1 MAHDPL
7 QKMIDDMK
15 TEQEAE
21 KAAAAAAAGGGEPTP
36 TGDPNPAPDPTPG
49 HEPNGGNPNPA
60 PAPAATPDPKPQG
73 DPNPNPAPASTQAD
87 DPNDPLQRAEHA
99 FRSQL
104 AKQNKKHSDEMEEL
118 RKTIAAQ
125 KAELEAFKKSQQPK
139 PPMKTRADFETDD
152 EYIQYVAQ
160 EYAKEIIAK
169 QKAEDAEAAAKKAA
183 EYAEA
188 QKRQQADIEERQ
200 RFDAHILSSF
210 GNDQARAQKFTAR
223 LQYAAQNGLG
233 AILDAA
239 HGTWDFLS
247 RDQNGPKVFEKVL
260 TDRAYFQ
267 RMFENNRTDLGMLVT
282 AREIA
287 RELAGTPTP
296 TPTPAPAP
304 APAPAKPGVVPN
316 IGKPGAGGNGA
327 APDIF
332 ADDAALK
339 KFIRDHS

>member
-15 TEQEAE
+15 AEQEAE
-21 KAAAAAAAGGGEPTP
+21 KAAAAAAAAGGGEPAP
-36 TGDPNPAPDPTPG
+36 TGDPNPEPTPG
-49 HEPNGGNPNPA
+49 QEPNGGE
-60 PAPAATPDPKPQG
+60 
-73 DPNPNPAPASTQAD
+73 PNPAPASTQAD
-87 DPNDPLQRAEHA
+87 DPNDPLARAQHS
-99 FRSQL
+99 FREQL
-104 AKQNKKHSDEMEEL
+104 AKRDKKHADDMAEL
-118 RKTIAAQ
+118 KKTIEAQ

-139 PPMKTRADFETDD
+139 PPMKTRADFATDD

-160 EYAKEIIAK
+160 EYAKDIIAK
-169 QKAEDAEAAAKKAA
+169 QKAEDAEEAAKKAA
-183 EYAEA
+183 EDAEA

-200 RFDAHILSSF
+200 RFDAHILTSF
-210 GNDQARAQKFTAR
+210 GNDKARAQKFTAR
-223 LQYAAQNGLG
+223 LQYAAKNGLG
-233 AILDAA
+233 QILDNAP
-239 HGTWDFLS
+239 GTWDFLS
-247 RDQNGPKVFEKVL
+247 RDPNGPKVFEKVL
-260 TDRAYFQ
+260 FDNAFFQ
-267 RMFENNRTDLGMLVT
+267 RMFLNNRTDLGMLVT

-304 APAPAKPGVVPN
+304 APAPASAKPGVVPP

-332 ADDAALK
+332 SDDAALK

>member
-15 TEQEAE
+15 AEQEAE
-21 KAAAAAAAGGGEPTP
+21 KAAAAAAAAGGGEPAP
-36 TGDPNPAPDPTPG
+36 TGDPNPEPTPG
-49 HEPNGGNPNPA
+49 QEPNGGEPNPA
-60 PAPAATPDPKPQG
+60 PAPTATPDPKHQG

-87 DPNDPLQRAEHA
+87 DPNDPLARAQHS
-99 FRSQL
+99 FREQL
-104 AKQNKKHSDEMEEL
+104 AKRDKKHADDMAEL
-118 RKTIAAQ
+118 KKTIEAQ

-139 PPMKTRADFETDD
+139 PPMKTRADFATDD

-160 EYAKEIIAK
+160 EYAKDIIAK
-169 QKAEDAEAAAKKAA
+169 QKAEDAEEAAKKAA
-183 EYAEA
+183 EDAEA

-200 RFDAHILSSF
+200 RFDAHILTSF
-210 GNDQARAQKFTAR
+210 GNDKARAQKFTAR
-223 LQYAAQNGLG
+223 LQYAAKNGLG
-233 AILDAA
+233 EILDNAP
-239 HGTWDFLS
+239 GTWDFLS
-247 RDQNGPKVFEKVL
+247 RDPNGPKVFEKVL
-260 TDRAYFQ
+260 FDNAFFQ
-267 RMFENNRTDLGMLVT
+267 RMFLNNRTDLGMLVT

-296 TPTPAPAP
+296 TPKPAPAP
-304 APAPAKPGVVPN
+304 ASAKPGVVPP

-332 ADDAALK
+332 SDDAALK

>member
-15 TEQEAE
+15 AEQEAE
-21 KAAAAAAAGGGEPTP
+21 KAAAAAAAAGGGEPTP

-49 HEPNGGNPNPA
+49 QEPNGGDPNPA
-60 PAPAATPDPKPQG
+60 PAPAATPDPKPHG
-73 DPNPNPAPASTQAD
+73 DQNPAPTATPAD
-87 DPNDPLQRAEHA
+87 DPNDPLARAQHS
-99 FRSQL
+99 FREQL
-104 AKQNKKHSDEMEEL
+104 AKRDKKHADEMAEL
-118 RKTIAAQ
+118 KKVLEAQ
-125 KAELEAFKKSQQPK
+125 KAELEAFKKSQEPK
-139 PPMKTRADFETDD
+139 PPMKSRKDFETDD

-169 QKAEDAEAAAKKAA
+169 QKAEDAETAAKKAA
-183 EYAEA
+183 EDAEA
-188 QKRQQADIEERQ
+188 QKRQQADLEERQ

-210 GNDQARAQKFTAR
+210 GNDQARAQKFTSQ

-233 AILDAA
+233 TILDNAP
-239 HGTWDFLS
+239 GTWDFLS
-247 RDQNGPKVFEKVL
+247 RDPNGPKVFEKVL
-260 TDRAYFQ
+260 NDKTYFQ
-267 RMFENNRTDLGMLVT
+267 RMFLNNRTDLGMLVT

-304 APAPAKPGVVPN
+304 AHAKPGVVPN

-332 ADDAALK
+332 TDDAALK
-339 KFIRDHS
+339 KYIRDHS

>member
-15 TEQEAE
+15 AEQEAE
-21 KAAAAAAAGGGEPTP
+21 KAAAAAAAAGGGEPAP

-49 HEPNGGNPNPA
+49 QEPNGGEPDPA
-60 PAPAATPDPKPQG
+60 PTATPDPKPHG
-73 DPNPNPAPASTQAD
+73 DPNPNPAPTATPAD
-87 DPNDPLQRAEHA
+87 DPNDPLARAQHS
-99 FRSQL
+99 FREQL
-104 AKQNKKHSDEMEEL
+104 AKRDKKHADEIAEL
-118 RKTIAAQ
+118 KKTIKDA

-139 PPMKTRADFETDD
+139 PPMKTREDFKTDD

-183 EYAEA
+183 EDAEA

-210 GNDQARAQKFTAR
+210 GNDQARAQKFTSQ

-233 AILDAA
+233 TILDNAP
-239 HGTWDFLS
+239 GTWDFLS
-247 RDQNGPKVFEKVL
+247 RDPNGPKVFEKVL
-260 TDRAYFQ
+260 NDKAYFQ
-267 RMFENNRTDLGMLVT
+267 RMFLNNRTDLGMLVT

-304 APAPAKPGVVPN
+304 TQAKPGVVPN

-332 ADDAALK
+332 SDDAALK
-339 KFIRDHS
+339 KYVRDHS

>member
-15 TEQEAE
+15 AEQEAE
-21 KAAAAAAAGGGEPTP
+21 KAAAAAAAAGGGEPAP
-36 TGDPNPAPDPTPG
+36 TGDPNPEPTPG
-49 HEPNGGNPNPA
+49 QEPKGGEPNPA
-60 PAPAATPDPKPQG
+60 PAPTATPDPKPQG
-73 DPNPNPAPASTQAD
+73 DPNHKPAPTATPAD

-104 AKQNKKHSDEMEEL
+104 AKQNKKHSDDMAEL
-118 RKTIAAQ
+118 RKTIEAQ

-139 PPMKTRADFETDD
+139 PPMKTRKDFETDD

-160 EYAKEIIAK
+160 EYAKDIIEK
-169 QKAEDAEAAAKKAA
+169 QKAEDAEAASKKAA
-183 EYAEA
+183 EDAEA

-210 GNDQARAQKFTAR
+210 GNDQARAQKFTAK
-223 LQYAAQNGLG
+223 LQYAAKNGLG
-233 AILDAA
+233 EILDNAP
-239 HGTWDFLS
+239 GTWDFLS
-247 RDQNGPKVFEKVL
+247 RDPNGPKVFEKVL
-260 TDRAYFQ
+260 NDRVYFQ

-296 TPTPAPAP
+296 TPTPAPSAN
-304 APAPAKPGVVPN
+304 PAPAKPGVVPP

-332 ADDAALK
+332 SDNAALK